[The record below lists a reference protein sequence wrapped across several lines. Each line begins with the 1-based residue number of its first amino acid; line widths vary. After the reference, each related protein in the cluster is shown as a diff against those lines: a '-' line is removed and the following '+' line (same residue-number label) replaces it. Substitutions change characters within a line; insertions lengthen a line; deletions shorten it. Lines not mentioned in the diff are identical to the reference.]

1 MSKLSARDKARWVGL
16 AIGLGFM
23 VLGVFFP
30 TPLMIWGKPV
40 TDNAFLAVGF
50 IGVLLTF
57 GVVQLVKAWKG
68 DKQ

>member
-1 MSKLSARDKARWVGL
+1 MSKLSPRDKARWIGL

-30 TPLMIWGKPV
+30 APLMIWGKPV